1 MEYEYKSIILVK
13 SGYIIEEKHR
23 MVLQQYFDTGWEYVN
38 SIIQTGRASP
48 GIMIILKK
56 EKTKIINS

>member
-23 MVLQQYFDTGWEYVN
+23 MVLQQYFDAGWEYVN
-38 SIIQTGRASP
+38 SIIQTGSSWP
-48 GIMIILKK
+48 GVMIILKK
-56 EKTKIINS
+56 EKTKIVNS